1 MNSCGPSA
9 SVPDFLR
16 LPPLFLELLFVVY
29 LPARIYDEQCSDHRQ
44 NAGHIYAHIR
54 ELARSAVDKSLM
66 KFIRT
71 RIYE

>member
-1 MNSCGPSA
+1 MNSCGPPA

-16 LPPLFLELLFVVY
+16 LPPLFLELLFMVY
-29 LPARIYDEQCSDHRQ
+29 LPSRIYDEQDRDHCQ

-54 ELARSAVDKSLM
+54 ELAGSAVDKSLM